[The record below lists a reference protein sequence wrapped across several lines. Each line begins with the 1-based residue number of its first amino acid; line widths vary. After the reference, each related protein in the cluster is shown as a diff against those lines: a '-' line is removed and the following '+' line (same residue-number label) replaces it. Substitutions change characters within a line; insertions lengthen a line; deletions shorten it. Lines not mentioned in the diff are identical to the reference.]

1 MKAEIPGLG
10 QGYGAPF
17 RGVQDALPQAL
28 MDGQPEAPVGNSRA
42 SCTSQELSS
51 GPLEAGP
58 LGQWVGLLSSLV
70 STGLMGMTHSFCPVH
85 SH

>member
-1 MKAEIPGLG
+1 MKAEISSPG

-17 RGVQDALPQAL
+17 RGVRDVLPQAL
-28 MDGQPEAPVGNSRA
+28 MDGQPEAPVGNARA
-42 SCTSQELSS
+42 YCTSQELSS

-70 STGLMGMTHSFCPVH
+70 STGLMGMRQPSCPVH
-85 SH
+85 SR